1 MPGCRSRPEQPCA
14 RTERGRSGTRA
25 SAGSSRS
32 RAALRPP
39 ASRNVFRVS
48 SLALV
53 RQRHARGAALAA
65 VCAILFLTFLDN
77 TIVSVAL
84 ADIQTSLSTS
94 VSGLQWIVDGYM
106 LVFAALMLTGGTLGD
121 LFGRKKVMLAGVAVF
136 CAGSV
141 VAAVAPSTNILIAG
155 RVVMGLGAAASEP
168 GTLSLIRHIYPER
181 RERARAL
188 GVWAAVSGLGLALG
202 PVIGGVLADGP
213 GWRSIFW
220 FGLGFGAVAFA
231 VAAVTVPE
239 SKDPE
244 GRKLDVPGLVTGACA
259 ISAVTFAVIGGENR
273 GYGTW
278 WIDGLFVL
286 GAVLVVAFVAIE
298 RRSRDPVV
306 KLEFFRN
313 PTFSAANVVAFAT
326 NLSVFSVFFFTALYL
341 QLISN
346 FTGNQ
351 IALVFTSLAVAMI
364 VAGLAAGRWTA
375 RVGPKVP
382 MVVGC
387 ALAGVGL
394 LLVDRQLTAT
404 TSISALTWPLAIAGV
419 GFGIALVTMTAS
431 VLAIVP
437 PEQSGMAA
445 STVNTSRELGGVFG
459 VAVLGAVVNAQ
470 LTSGLDEKLVR
481 LHIPLLYRNV
491 VIQFVTT
498 GGNVTDAENSP
509 GVKGHEKLIAKVLV
523 AAEDSAGHGVHLA
536 LQIAAGIVL
545 AAAVVA
551 AFAARHRVPRV
562 EEVEV

>member
-1 MPGCRSRPEQPCA
+1 
-14 RTERGRSGTRA
+14 
-25 SAGSSRS
+25 
-32 RAALRPP
+32 
-39 ASRNVFRVS
+39 VS
-48 SLALV
+48 SVGLF
-53 RQRHARGAALAA
+53 RQRHSREAALGA

-84 ADIQTSLSTS
+84 ADIQTSLSSS
-94 VSGLQWIVDGYM
+94 VTGLQWIVDGYM
-106 LVFAALMLTGGTLGD
+106 LAFAALMLTGGTLGD
-121 LFGRKKVMLAGVAVF
+121 LFGRKKVMLGGVALF

-141 VAAVAPSTNILIAG
+141 VAAVAPDTNILIAG

-181 RERARAL
+181 EERAVAL
-188 GVWAAVSGLGLALG
+188 GVWAAVSGLALALG
-202 PVIGGVLADGP
+202 PIIGGVLAAGT

-220 FGLGFGAVAFA
+220 FGFGFGALSLG
-231 VAAVTVPE
+231 VAAVTLTE

-259 ISAVTFAVIGGENR
+259 ITAATFAVISGENR

-286 GAVLVVAFVAIE
+286 AAVLVVVFVQIE
-298 RRSRDPVV
+298 RRSPDPVLR
-306 KLEFFRN
+306 LEFLRN
-313 PTFSAANVVAFAT
+313 PTFAAANVVAFAT
-326 NLSVFSVFFFTALYL
+326 NLAVFSVFFFTALYL

-346 FTGNQ
+346 FSGYQ

-364 VAGLAAGRWTA
+364 VAGPLAGRWTA

-382 MVVGC
+382 MVIGC
-387 ALAGVGL
+387 LLAGVGL
-394 LLVDRQLTAT
+394 LLVDQQLTAS
-404 TSISALTWPLAIAGV
+404 TSVAALTWPLAIAGL
-419 GFGIALVTMTAS
+419 GFGIALVTMTQA
-431 VLAIVP
+431 VLTIVR

-470 LTSGLDEKLVR
+470 LTSGLNEKLVR
-481 LHIPLLYRNV
+481 LHIPLVYRNV

-498 GGNVTDAENSP
+498 GGNITSAENSP

-523 AAEDSAGHGVHLA
+523 AAEGSAGHGVHLA
-536 LQIAAGIVL
+536 LEIAGGIVL

-551 AFAARHRVPRV
+551 AFAARHRVGQV
-562 EEVEV
+562 EGVEV

>member
-1 MPGCRSRPEQPCA
+1 VSWP
-14 RTERGRSGTRA
+14 
-25 SAGSSRS
+25 
-32 RAALRPP
+32 AL
-39 ASRNVFRVS
+39 FH
-48 SLALV
+48 
-53 RQRHARGAALAA
+53 QRHSRGAALAA
-65 VCAILFLTFLDN
+65 LCAILFVTFLDN

-84 ADIQTSLSTS
+84 ADIQSSLSVS
-94 VSGLQWIVDGYM
+94 VSGLQWVVDGYM
-106 LVFAALMLTGGTLGD
+106 LAFAALMLTGGTLGD
-121 LFGRKKVMLAGVAVF
+121 LFGRKKVMLTGVVIF

-141 VAAVAPSTNILIAG
+141 VAAVAPTSGILIAG

-202 PVIGGVLADGP
+202 PVLGGVLADGP

-259 ISAVTFAVIGGENR
+259 ITAATLAVIGGENR
-273 GYGTW
+273 GYRTW

-286 GAVLVVAFVAIE
+286 AAVLVVAFVAIE
-298 RRSRDPVV
+298 RRSPDPVV

-326 NLSVFSVFFFTALYL
+326 NLSVFSIFFFTALYL
-341 QLISN
+341 QLITN

-437 PEQSGMAA
+437 AEQSGMAA

-481 LHIPLLYRNV
+481 LHIPLVYRNV

-498 GGNVTDAENSP
+498 GGNITSAESSP

-551 AFAARHRVPRV
+551 AFAARHRVGQV
-562 EEVEV
+562 DEVAV

>member
-1 MPGCRSRPEQPCA
+1 
-14 RTERGRSGTRA
+14 
-25 SAGSSRS
+25 
-32 RAALRPP
+32 
-39 ASRNVFRVS
+39 VS
-48 SLALV
+48 SVGLF
-53 RQRHARGAALAA
+53 RQRHSREAALGA

-84 ADIQTSLSTS
+84 ADIQTSLSSS
-94 VSGLQWIVDGYM
+94 VTGLQWIVDGYM
-106 LVFAALMLTGGTLGD
+106 LAFAALMLTGGTLGD
-121 LFGRKKVMLAGVAVF
+121 LFGRKKVMLGGVALF

-141 VAAVAPSTNILIAG
+141 VAAVAPDTNILIAG

-181 RERARAL
+181 EERAVAL
-188 GVWAAVSGLGLALG
+188 GVWAAVSGLALALG
-202 PVIGGVLADGP
+202 PIIGGVLAAGT

-220 FGLGFGAVAFA
+220 FGFGFGALSLG
-231 VAAVTVPE
+231 VAAVTLTE

-259 ISAVTFAVIGGENR
+259 ITAATFAVISGENR

-286 GAVLVVAFVAIE
+286 AAVLVVVFVQIE
-298 RRSRDPVV
+298 RRSPDPVLR
-306 KLEFFRN
+306 LEFLRN
-313 PTFSAANVVAFAT
+313 PTFAAANVVAFAT
-326 NLSVFSVFFFTALYL
+326 NLAVFSVFFFTALYL

-346 FTGNQ
+346 FSGYQ

-364 VAGLAAGRWTA
+364 VAGPLAGRWTA

-382 MVVGC
+382 MVIGC
-387 ALAGVGL
+387 LLAGVGL
-394 LLVDRQLTAT
+394 LLVDQQLTAS
-404 TSISALTWPLAIAGV
+404 TSVAALTWPLAIAGL
-419 GFGIALVTMTAS
+419 GFGIALVTMTQA
-431 VLAIVP
+431 VLTIVR

-470 LTSGLDEKLVR
+470 LTSGLNEKLVR
-481 LHIPLLYRNV
+481 LHIPLVYRNV

-498 GGNVTDAENSP
+498 GGNITSAENSP

-523 AAEDSAGHGVHLA
+523 AAEGSAGHGVHLA
-536 LQIAAGIVL
+536 LQIAGGIVL

-551 AFAARHRVPRV
+551 AFAARHRVGQV
-562 EEVEV
+562 EGVEV